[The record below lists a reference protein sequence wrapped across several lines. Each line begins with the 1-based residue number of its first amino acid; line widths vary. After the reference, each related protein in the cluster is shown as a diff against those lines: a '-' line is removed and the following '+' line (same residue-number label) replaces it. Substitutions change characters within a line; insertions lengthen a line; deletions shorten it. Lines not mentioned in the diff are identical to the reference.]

1 MFRNTIPD
9 TEPAPVVAP
18 PADLIPLSHL
28 SLDVD
33 EPCVGWDA
41 YLSGRGLEVVLDDVG
56 RPSIPRV
63 DARMLFAE
71 KQEGEARKREIMER
85 NEQRMVEA
93 DQAWRAGLHKGVEW
107 WRLPDGM
114 TPGDAM
120 ALAAAEASHQK
131 SVQESLL
138 EQEFGGPQNSM
149 VYQSFSNDAAE
160 S

>member
-1 MFRNTIPD
+1 MIR
-9 TEPAPVVAP
+9 
-18 PADLIPLSHL
+18 S
-28 SLDVD
+28 
-33 EPCVGWDA
+33 
-41 YLSGRGLEVVLDDVG
+41 
-56 RPSIPRV
+56 

-71 KQEGEARKREIMER
+71 HAEAEIRKREIMER
-85 NEQRMVEA
+85 NEQRMAAA

-120 ALAAAEASHQK
+120 ALAAAEANHQK

-149 VYQSFSNDAAE
+149 VYQSFSNDADE